1 MNILTSADLCK
12 EVNSRI
18 AFHER
23 ENNCIISIF
32 EDDEFTYMSVIAKD
46 FSYAHGNI
54 KLCKK
59 DASKYAL
66 CHAIREYFMEGWLA

>member
-1 MNILTSADLCK
+1 MNMK
-12 EVNSRI
+12 
-18 AFHER
+18 
-23 ENNCIISIF
+23 NNCIISIF

-59 DASKYAL
+59 DASRYVL
-66 CHAIREYFMEGWLA
+66 CHAIREYFMRGGLA